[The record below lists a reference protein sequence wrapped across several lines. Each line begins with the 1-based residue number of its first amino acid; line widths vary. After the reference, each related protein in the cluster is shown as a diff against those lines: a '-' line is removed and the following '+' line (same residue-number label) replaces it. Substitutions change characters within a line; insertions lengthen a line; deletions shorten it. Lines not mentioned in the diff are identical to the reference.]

1 MPKIETRPT
10 SSSRFE
16 SGFESTTIPALSV
29 SWPRLGDFTGLLLR
43 CVFPVAYGGGD
54 PHPSY
59 CLLRPHSPVRHP
71 LSSEDVHLPLAP
83 DFMPALPRLRA
94 EKNGD
99 EGCASRGSNHATTGS
114 IFLTSRVRRILLYAR
129 QCCFSSTLLPR
140 VHRADDSV
148 PAGSTKHHS
157 KDPCSA
163 RLTWHKKSQKICL
176 RKHCSIFY
184 NWEWRFSRPL

>member
-16 SGFESTTIPALSV
+16 SGFESTTIPALAISLEILRGCCCDV
-29 SWPRLGDFTGLLLR
+29 CSLSLTAAGIPILHTAFSARPR
-43 CVFPVAYGGGD
+43 P
-54 PHPSY
+54 
-59 CLLRPHSPVRHP
+59 PVRHP
-71 LSSEDVHLPLAP
+71 LSSDVHLPLAP

-99 EGCASRGSNHATTGS
+99 EGCASCGSNHATTGS
-114 IFLTSRVRRILLYAR
+114 IFLTSRVRRILPYAR

-140 VHRADDSV
+140 VHRADDGV

-157 KDPCSA
+157 KDPSPGI
-163 RLTWHKKSQKICL
+163 RGV
-176 RKHCSIFY
+176 R
-184 NWEWRFSRPL
+184 RFAL